1 MIDEA
6 MENPADSTAETQPSV
21 APGMGYPNDRAET
34 SPEPIGWQGLN
45 LEGLTE
51 VSRETSEELSAD

>member
-1 MIDEA
+1 MIDED
-6 MENPADSTAETQPSV
+6 MENPAESTADTQPSV
-21 APGMGYPNDRAET
+21 APGMGYPNHRVET

>member
-1 MIDEA
+1 MIDRA

-21 APGMGYPNDRAET
+21 APGMGYPNHRVEI

-45 LEGLTE
+45 LQGLTD
-51 VSRETSEELSAD
+51 VSRETSEERSAD

>member
-21 APGMGYPNDRAET
+21 GPAMGYPNHRAET
-34 SPEPIGWQGLN
+34 SAEPVGWQGLN

>member
-1 MIDEA
+1 MIDED
-6 MENPADSTAETQPSV
+6 MENPAESTADTQPSF
-21 APGMGYPNDRAET
+21 APGMGYPNHRVET

>member
-21 APGMGYPNDRAET
+21 APPMGYPNHRVET
-34 SPEPIGWQGLN
+34 SSEPTGWQGLN
-45 LEGLTE
+45 LDGLTE
-51 VSRETSEELSAD
+51 VSRQTSEERSDD